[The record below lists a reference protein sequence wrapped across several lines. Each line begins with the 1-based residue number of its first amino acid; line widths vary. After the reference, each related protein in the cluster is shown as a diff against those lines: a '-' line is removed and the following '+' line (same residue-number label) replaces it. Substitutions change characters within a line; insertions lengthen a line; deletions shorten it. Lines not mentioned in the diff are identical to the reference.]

1 MRMQTMLAHFGEETF
16 HGAVV
21 PPLFLNSIFT
31 SNTFDEMKAPDTP
44 YRYSRMGN
52 PTTDMLEKKLAAL
65 DNGEAAKVFASGMA
79 AISTTLLHFLK
90 QGDHVICSYPI
101 YGGTYAMLSGWMARF
116 GVTCDF
122 VDFRNL
128 DNIRGAAKPNTRML
142 FTEGYSTMFMDVFDL
157 RGAIEISK
165 AHGWVSIIDNTC
177 ATPATLKPLDWG
189 FDVVVH
195 SLSKYL
201 SGHSDVIGGVV
212 VSSRDTIRKLTE
224 IEVSLIGGSLPPFDA
239 WLANRGIRTFGL
251 RMKQQGESAMRV
263 AALLAGHPQVERV
276 NFPFLPGL
284 GQHELAA
291 SQMSGPTGLLSFE
304 LRGGE
309 PAVRRFVDA
318 LRWFKLGVSW
328 GGFESLVYATAIG
341 WQREQVA
348 GTEYESRVDK
358 LVRLSIGLEDA
369 EDLLED
375 VEQAL
380 ARI

>member
-21 PPLFLNSIFT
+21 PPLFLNSLFT
-31 SNTFDEMKAPDTP
+31 ANSYDEMKSEAP

-79 AISTTLLHFLK
+79 AVSTTLLHFLK
-90 QGDHVICSYPI
+90 QGDHVICSLPI
-101 YGGTYAMLSGWMARF
+101 YGGTYAMLSGWMARY

-122 VDFRNL
+122 VDFRDP
-128 DNIRGAAKPNTRML
+128 DNIRGAVKPNTRML
-142 FTEGYSTMFMDVFDL
+142 YTEGYSTMFMDVFDL
-157 RGAIEISK
+157 RGAIAIAK
-165 AHGWVSIIDNTC
+165 AHGLVSVIDNTC

-201 SGHSDVIGGVV
+201 SGHSDLTGGVV
-212 VSSRDTIRKLTE
+212 VSSQDTIRKLTAIE
-224 IEVSLIGGSLPPFDA
+224 IGVIGGALPPFDA
-239 WLANRGIRTFGL
+239 WLVTRGLRTFGL
-251 RMKQQGESAMRV
+251 RMKQHGESAMRV
-263 AALLAGHPQVERV
+263 AALLDGHPQVERV
-276 NFPFLPGL
+276 NYPLLPGHP
-284 GQHELAA
+284 QHELAV

-309 PAVRRFVDA
+309 PAVRKFVDS
-318 LRWFKLGVSW
+318 LQWFKIGVSW

-341 WQREQVA
+341 WQQDAVV

-380 ARI
+380 SQI